1 MLSTTKRKLLTVG
14 LCLILAFALCFGALA
29 LTRQQNNAGAEDDYG
44 AITVHKH
51 DGTML
56 GITIEGAA
64 DSGGTPD
71 ATRNDFQYSQ
81 DKAVN
86 NGAFAPFFGNLYLNG
101 MPVFNFT
108 HNGSVNGGSLTPTGQ
123 YELGGYTYLI
133 GTQKDFAGTG
143 IQTFAEGDVVYLKK
157 GFQAIYRTTDDGSV
171 DVADQALTETVL
183 QYDRYFVFDG
193 NDFVPADVLLGVNA
207 TASEVAVDGTVT
219 LTPDFL
225 PINFTLYSN
234 SMYAAMLSWIP
245 KDQTLSAWDYP
256 TDELKSYWG
265 SQLSTEMV
273 YTSSDDEIA
282 TVSADGVVTGHK
294 PGWVTITA
302 THVDS
307 NEQKTVDI
315 LVRGSMTDA
324 QAPVLSV
331 SEGELILSTGI
342 AGTAAE
348 SLTVADTAF
357 ALIERNGAPLF
368 GADAAVAVT
377 AEGVISTGVT
387 LAEGDLIRIP
397 AGWQAVTSADGTTAT
412 LSDSALA
419 HDLYFR
425 YDGSAISAV
434 VPFTL
439 TETEVEMEVRT
450 EQALTVNFA
459 EGIADQDLVWTTSCD
474 WMVSVENGTLQ
485 AKNYVTGAANRWAG
499 NDTSPAYGLDT
510 LPESV
515 TVTATHPAT
524 GTTASVTV
532 TTKETM
538 EDMKVEASLINGNT
552 VALKFIGAD
561 SGRMVTTD
569 YMTDVQRQFLFV
581 NPGHDKNGTAWDR
594 NNDFFAMMY
603 LNGISLTNE
612 VSPGAPAIV
621 GSTGGSSTNMGVYDE
636 YSLVVCTNGS
646 AIAEGSVLYLGA
658 GLRPFAYQ
666 VDFGYFF
673 DSMTLADSLAFVVQ
687 DGDFVAV
694 SPLNFAAE
702 SYNVQINGT
711 VATSLNTLTD
721 SFTGGLWGA
730 IGPTI
735 GANRTVTY
743 EVENTSI
750 ATVDENG
757 VVTGVAPGTTTLT
770 ATDVNGLTFTTSIT
784 VAEQTTVT
792 LPEDFTLT
800 YGQEFTLT
808 AETNNQG
815 ASFAWEA
822 DNDNVTLNGNGTSA
836 TLRGDKLG
844 TTTITVTADGTV
856 SDTVTVT
863 VVPALTASLPG
874 NATSMEVGSTLQIT
888 ASAEPADQVTISY
901 AASSDRATVSAEGL
915 ITAGSSET
923 DEVVITVTAAMTGN
937 ETIAATVSFS
947 LEIYEVDYFTFS
959 QVTTAG
965 AGAAVFAFDGALMS
979 FVGTEGM
986 QSAIYLEENRDV
998 LPDFFQKIIIQEPDE
1013 EPMTLNDYWWEK
1025 HQLQIHVRN
1034 QQIEFYWYD
1043 LETDEN
1049 GDWIFTPSDTAWK
1062 PAYPAPGTVIT
1073 FEEGMRVIWGDRYGN
1088 YYGNYALAETTEFV
1102 YDSGTWKFLLNEGEP
1117 FSVVSISEIEKH
1129 AFTVTLNADATDE
1142 LRGEEL
1148 TDVDGILF
1156 NGYTVNEINAAN
1168 GGDGVDI
1175 MLNSNIIRF
1184 RLNEN
1189 AVMDGVRIF
1198 DETITMTIQEGFTLP
1213 TSYVCEADYTK
1224 SYYPEFKWWA
1234 DPLNEPES
1242 DEILTIGHVNQQN
1255 EDENM
1260 AFAVYFSNEN
1270 KVFGNIDSAAAGIG
1284 AVHVN
1289 AVPEWLTLTQWYSQN
1304 DYTISTGTKYAVWHG
1319 IYINDMSIYD
1329 IMFNRGAPTIE
1340 LQSAIVAVHF
1350 SYTSNAIRFV
1360 FDSRTAG
1367 INGIDW
1373 TQPVTIRF
1381 DAAVF
1386 HTDTGARFAE
1396 DVMYV
1401 YDPATETWSE
1411 QAYEY
1416 TITVDQA
1423 ASVQAGSTV
1432 DLHAS
1437 VVSTPAGGDTTLTFS
1452 SSDESIAT
1460 VDENGVVTGV
1470 AEGTATVTVTAADG
1484 TTATCT
1490 VTVTAAGSG
1499 EDPTGCAGCGSSV
1512 TGGLLTTALGLLTL
1526 AGVGLR
1532 KKQK

>member
-29 LTRQQNNAGAEDDYG
+29 LTRQQNAGAEDDYG

-51 DGTML
+51 DGGML
-56 GITIEGAA
+56 GITIEGVESAGPAMPGQDDFLNSMNQA
-64 DSGGTPD
+64 DS
-71 ATRNDFQYSQ
+71 NKQ
-81 DKAVN
+81 
-86 NGAFAPFFGNLYLNG
+86 FAPFFANFYLNG
-101 MPVFNFT
+101 MPVFNWYHAPT
-108 HNGSVNGGSLTPTGQ
+108 MSAPNGNYL
-123 YELGGYTYLI
+123 LGGYTYLI
-133 GTQKDFAGTG
+133 GTQTSGFNK
-143 IQTFAEGDVVYLKK
+143 GDVVYFKK
-157 GFQAIYRTTDDGSV
+157 GFQAIYRTDESGSN
-171 DVADQALTETVL
+171 ANEAQALSETVL

-193 NDFVPADVLLGVNA
+193 NDFVPADVLLGVE
-207 TASEVAVDGTVT
+207 ASANQVAVDGTVT

-225 PINFTLYSN
+225 PMSFTYYSAGGYGSLSELEGYPFVNFRPMDTPLN
-234 SMYAAMLSWIP
+234 
-245 KDQTLSAWDYP
+245 AWDYP

-265 SQLSTEMV
+265 SQLSKEMV

-307 NEQKTVDI
+307 NESKTVEL

-324 QAPVLSV
+324 QAPELSV

-348 SLTVADTAF
+348 SLAVADTAF

-368 GADAAVAVT
+368 GADADVAVT

-397 AGWQAVTSADGTTAT
+397 AGWQAITSADGTTAA

-459 EGIADQDLVWTTSCD
+459 EGIADQDLVWTSSAD
-474 WMVSVENGTLQ
+474 YMVSVENGTLQ
-485 AKNYVTGAANRWAG
+485 AKNYVTGAANIWAG
-499 NDTSPAYGLDT
+499 NENSPAYGLDNF
-510 LPESV
+510 PESV

-532 TTKETM
+532 TTRETM

-569 YMTDVQRQFLFV
+569 YMTDVQRQYLYL
-581 NPGHDKNGTAWDR
+581 NPGDGRSDSDAWNR
-594 NNDFFAMMY
+594 NHAFFTLMY

-621 GSTGGSSTNMGVYDE
+621 GSAGGSSTNMGVYDE

-687 DGDFVAV
+687 DGDFAAV
-694 SPLNFAAE
+694 SPLTFAAE

-730 IGPTI
+730 IGSTI
-735 GANRTVTY
+735 GPNRTVTY
-743 EVENTSI
+743 EVENTAI

-965 AGAAVFAFDGALMS
+965 AGAAVFKFDGALMS

-1255 EDENM
+1255 EGENM
-1260 AFAVYFSNEN
+1260 AFAVYFSNAN